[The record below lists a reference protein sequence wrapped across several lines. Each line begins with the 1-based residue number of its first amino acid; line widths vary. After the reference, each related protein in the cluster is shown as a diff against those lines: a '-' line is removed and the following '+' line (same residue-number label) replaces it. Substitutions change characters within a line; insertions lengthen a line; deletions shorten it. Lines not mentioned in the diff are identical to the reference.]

1 MHSKWFDARCTVVPP
16 PEWELQS
23 VREMETLE
31 VQLLPKKCCWQG
43 IASNPQPAGTCD
55 HSDTSQPRPAFA
67 GFVPSVRC
75 GCWVASARAVLQPTN
90 LLAGLNNTRM
100 SFWEGQSG
108 QRTVWKKGCFGN
120 PVWLS
125 SVFRF
130 PEFYIS
136 GNLGYQYPEISKH
149 PWAYRRSGDKN
160 GSKWELQQCL
170 VKAPITISPLP

>member
-1 MHSKWFDARCTVVPP
+1 VKWKPWKFSFFPKTVVGKG
-16 PEWELQS
+16 LQVIHS
-23 VREMETLE
+23 PLVLVTIVIHHSLG
-31 VQLLPKKCCWQG
+31 QLSQ
-43 IASNPQPAGTCD
+43 AS
-55 HSDTSQPRPAFA
+55 SRLFA
-67 GFVPSVRC
+67 VV
-75 GCWVASARAVLQPTN
+75 CWVASARAVLQPTN

-108 QRTVWKKGCFGN
+108 QRTVCKKGCFGN

-160 GSKWELQQCL
+160 SSKWELQQCL